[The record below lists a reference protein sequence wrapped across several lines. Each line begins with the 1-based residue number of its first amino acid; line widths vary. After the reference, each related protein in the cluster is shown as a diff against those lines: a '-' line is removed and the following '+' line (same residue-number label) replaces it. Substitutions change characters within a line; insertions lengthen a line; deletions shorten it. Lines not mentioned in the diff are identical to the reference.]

1 MLEKLTELIVEK
13 LDVEAEKVTAETSFK
28 EDLEID
34 SLDLFDLVMNV
45 EEAFGVEIPS
55 EDLEGIKTVGDMVA
69 YLESHGANA

>member
-13 LDVEAEKVTAETSFK
+13 LDVDASQVAAETSFK

-55 EDLEGIKTVGDMVA
+55 EDLENIKTVGDMVA
-69 YLESHGANA
+69 YLEAHGANA